1 MELGIIIVG
10 YRGLG
15 LIGFRAW
22 CLEFRRNEKESGKTA
37 MMGYMGTTIRIHSFI
52 LSYPKGRITK
62 LFSRSFG
69 TEDAD
74 IVVANMSG

>member
-1 MELGIIIVG
+1 
-10 YRGLG
+10 
-15 LIGFRAW
+15 
-22 CLEFRRNEKESGKTA
+22 

-52 LSYPKGRITK
+52 PSYPKGRTTK